1 MALNPRQAFKA
12 GFLLRCAEEGVA
24 DTEMQDRLQLAE
36 KRAEGGVLSTLT
48 NWAMLLPLL
57 ATGAG
62 ATGGYYMGKAL
73 ADARNET
80 IPAKLPGENVPENIK
95 RRQHAEL
102 LAAYK
107 DYTELVNRR
116 AKDIRRRQD
125 DEKGRKPAYF

>member
-24 DTEMQDRLQLAE
+24 DTEVQARLQLAE
-36 KRAEGGVLSTLT
+36 KRAEGGVLSTLV
-48 NWAMLLPLL
+48 NWTMLLPML
-57 ATGAG
+57 AGGGGAL
-62 ATGGYYMGKAL
+62 GGYYLGKAL
-73 ADARNET
+73 ADARNAT
-80 IPAKLPGENVPENIK
+80 IPASLPGESPPENI
-95 RRQHAEL
+95 RRQQHAEL

-116 AKDIRRRQD
+116 AKDLRRRRE